1 MNHIAEPVGLY
12 YTWTNLEYT
21 PSSHEPSTSDSP
33 NLRTPVMNEPLDHGT
48 TSHHRRFGN
57 FPPPPSCG
65 SGEPELR
72 LELPSAA
79 PFCAPQIRDSNAPRH
94 HRFELP
100 PLSRLLRD
108 RLPEPITALPDLSYS
123 GVVNAEL
130 FFPFAITV
138 KMRNLAAQI
147 SFYLCRRKPVN
158 VRSRPFSSSSHERG
172 FPDERAMEEE
182 AERKIGW
189 LFKLI
194 FAGTA
199 TIVGYNIFPY
209 LGDNLIQQSV
219 SLLDVKDP
227 LFKRMGASRLTRFAT
242 DDERRMK
249 IVEMGGAQKLV
260 EMLGA
265 AKDDPTR
272 KEALNAIVAIAHSD
286 EAAGAL
292 HSAGAISVIMDTK
305 SAEDEEI
312 EKYKEKLL
320 KRFRGI
326 KQV

>member
-1 MNHIAEPVGLY
+1 MRGLVAARF
-12 YTWTNLEYT
+12 
-21 PSSHEPSTSDSP
+21 SS
-33 NLRTPVMNEPLDHGT
+33 
-48 TSHHRRFGN
+48 
-57 FPPPPSCG
+57 
-65 SGEPELR
+65 
-72 LELPSAA
+72 
-79 PFCAPQIRDSNAPRH
+79 
-94 HRFELP
+94 
-100 PLSRLLRD
+100 
-108 RLPEPITALPDLSYS
+108 
-123 GVVNAEL
+123 
-130 FFPFAITV
+130 
-138 KMRNLAAQI
+138 
-147 SFYLCRRKPVN
+147 YLCRRKPAN
-158 VRSRPFSSSSHERG
+158 VRSRQCSSSSYERDFQFLIYTCFSG

-199 TIVGYNIFPY
+199 TVVGYSIFPY

-219 SLLDVKDP
+219 SLLGVKDP

-272 KEALNAIVAIAHSD
+272 KEALNAIVAIARSD

-292 HSAGAISVIMDTK
+292 HSAGAISVIIDTPT
-305 SAEDEEI
+305 SEDAEI
-312 EKYKEKLL
+312 EKYKAKLL
-320 KRFRGI
+320 KRFRDVKEI
-326 KQV
+326 